1 MDLEPQGVRRPPG
14 RRPPAP
20 PTVDDAGGPEERTFG
35 QAIRDERQARALT
48 RQEFAKAFGFSLTYL
63 GQIEDGKRVPT
74 RAVIVDVAEGLG
86 LPEAELI
93 GLAEQHPR
101 YWPRQLAGDLG

>member
-1 MDLEPQGVRRPPG
+1 MDLELQGVRRPPG

-20 PTVDDAGGPEERTFG
+20 PTVDEAGRPDERTFG
-35 QAIRDERQARALT
+35 QAIRESCQVWLLT

-86 LPEAELI
+86 IPEAELI
-93 GLAEQHPR
+93 ELAQQHPR
-101 YWPRQLAGDLG
+101 YWPGA